1 MPRTKNHI
9 ETCLACGKMGSW
21 KYIVPT
27 DQGSHNFCT
36 VECSDFARRSP
47 MFKMVKSLTQ
57 ERQRWKIEVNR
68 LEGVEKRQEGE
79 IEVLKME
86 IAQLRNVETEHLDS
100 ATSKSDEY
108 SVAQVKDCKIVLVRI
123 PENCAKS
130 KSRSASPEVPK
141 LEEPIQYVLQQNYD
155 ANALDSAENQNN
167 SGIFSCVIVYSK
179 CEMKFNNDQDLVNHC
194 LQFHKKFL
202 QTLWMEDNENDND
215 QENFEKFCKEIIIEL
230 LLAEY
235 KHPLKRLNTFENWSN
250 KSVNP
255 EDLANADL
263 LFTGSEDIT
272 KCVYCGND
280 MGKIEAKKFRTSSR
294 KNYRLVLFENFLV
307 KPSMY

>member
-1 MPRTKNHI
+1 MEHSGKEISKKNPEKKLSPSKITDYFQLHENNKKLQGLSKSQGNSLFNENNEVI
-9 ETCLACGKMGSW
+9 TDI
-21 KYIVPT
+21 IV
-27 DQGSHNFCT
+27 DNWQSI
-36 VECSDFARRSP
+36 D
-47 MFKMVKSLTQ
+47 
-57 ERQRWKIEVNR
+57 NR
-68 LEGVEKRQEGE
+68 IITSNDAKV
-79 IEVLKME
+79 
-86 IAQLRNVETEHLDS
+86 
-100 ATSKSDEY
+100 ATSTLVGQKSREIPQK
-108 SVAQVKDCKIVLVRI
+108 STETMPASMNIEKSQTVGKIIIKNLKNSQKRKS
-123 PENCAKS
+123 NAKS
-130 KSRSASPEVPK
+130 
-141 LEEPIQYVLQQNYD
+141 QNNSSKK
-155 ANALDSAENQNN
+155 ARIITENQNN
-167 SGIFSCVIVYSK
+167 SGGGIFSCIIQNSK

-294 KNYRLVLFENFLV
+294 KNYRLVPFENFLV